1 MKYHRLLVVLV
12 LIALVIIVGSGF
24 DARGDVTLSDFSTED
39 DGGAVTV
46 EVGVSSPMGYVRTA
60 KERQEGDSLYVTFYS
75 AFGGHN
81 GSIGARDSF
90 ELTTPDS
97 CRAIY
102 FYSGSAPGAEYHLV
116 LRRDGADEDWE
127 RVGP

>member
-1 MKYHRLLVVLV
+1 MKYHRLLGVLV
-12 LIALVIIVGSGF
+12 LIVLVIVVGSGF
-24 DARGDVTLSDFSTED
+24 DARGDVTLSDFRTEE

-60 KERQEGDSLYVTFYS
+60 KEHREGDALYVTVYS

-102 FYSGSAPGAEYHLV
+102 FYSESAPDTDYHLV
-116 LRRDGADEDWE
+116 LRRGGADEEWE